1 MLSEAG
7 IVGGAARLSSLLN
20 DCGLGHANLI
30 FLMDSFI
37 YWWLPSTTTIALL
50 VYLEDVG
57 LNIHSL
63 FLTAGLPDVIIIFF
77 VLLHFILSDFSINY
91 LFVLNL

>member
-1 MLSEAG
+1 MG
-7 IVGGAARLSSLLN
+7 R
-20 DCGLGHANLI
+20 
-30 FLMDSFI
+30 FI
-37 YWWLPSTTTIALL
+37 HWWLPYTAAIALL

-57 LNIHSL
+57 LNILAL